1 MQENNV
7 EITGDLL
14 KKIQTIDL
22 EMLMEIDRI
31 CRKNNIKYSI
41 MYGTLLGA
49 VRHGG
54 FIPWDDDC
62 DVVFRRDEYEKFFEA
77 CKKDLDTEKFFLQDH
92 RTDSGYLFGYGKL
105 RRNDTVFKRTGQEH
119 IRQYGGLFIDLFI
132 FDNIPDGT
140 MARVFN
146 KFELYLIRQTIN
158 SRIFKKTAY
167 TYPERIMYNFLDNIP
182 KEKLFEKLSRM
193 QKNITQSTLN
203 YPEYTLTALI

>member
-14 KKIQTIDL
+14 KRIQTINL

-62 DVVFRRDEYEKFFEA
+62 DVVFRRYEYEKFFEA
-77 CKKDLDTEKFFLQDH
+77 CKKDLDTDKFFLQDH

-105 RRNDTVFKRTGQEH
+105 RRNGTVFKRTGQEH
-119 IRQYGGLFIDLFI
+119 IRQHGGLFIDLLI
-132 FDNIPDGT
+132 LDEPASGMDPRARYEMKGILKNLTKGTTTMIEPLPDVMIRLLNDGG
-140 MARVFN
+140 
-146 KFELYLIRQTIN
+146 LIEHIKKIHVN
-158 SRIFKKTAY
+158 SQH
-167 TYPERIMYNFLDNIP
+167 EH
-182 KEKLFEKLSRM
+182 
-193 QKNITQSTLN
+193 
-203 YPEYTLTALI
+203 